1 MDSLLLCRSTCFSWL
16 MIFESLTERVMLL
29 LFVFSLEC
37 LEFFLEL
44 ALELFLELDNL
55 DWLGRSFCGP

>member
-1 MDSLLLCRSTCFSWL
+1 

-44 ALELFLELDNL
+44 ILELFLELDNL

>member
-1 MDSLLLCRSTCFSWL
+1 

-29 LFVFSLEC
+29 LFVFSLER

-44 ALELFLELDNL
+44 AFELFLELDNL
-55 DWLGRSFCGP
+55 L